1 MTHNE
6 TAIVVMCGLF
16 LFLGY
21 AGLPVAF
28 ALIAAVVVVAATFT
42 TLTIGSLMGQLFN
55 GINELAL
62 LAIPFFL
69 LVGELMTAARITPRL
84 IALTQA
90 MVGHLR
96 SGLAHVVA
104 VSCMIFGGISGSST
118 ADTVAIG
125 TVLMPAMRAEG
136 YEPAFSAAL
145 IAAGASIASM
155 VPPSIMA
162 IVYGAVGDASVGG
175 LFLGGAVP
183 GLMVC
188 IGLMIYS
195 YFFGFPGLRKPRAT
209 MVEFVRALR
218 GAILPLMIPVI
229 IIGSILGGVITPAE
243 AGMAAVMYAL
253 IVLLP
258 LLNRGHFRRLP
269 KDIAMAAILYA
280 IPLTAVAAAS
290 SFGWMLAYLGG
301 ADIIMGWVRALGTTD
316 PRAILFFVAV
326 LFLIVGD
333 FLDGLPAIIIL
344 MPVIL
349 SLERLGHI
357 NSVHMGVVVI
367 VTLAFGLITPPCGI
381 ILLLSSTLAGVSFSR
396 ALRQSAAIYIVF
408 LVVIAVIILLPDTVL
423 FLPRHFLPRSVGC
436 FPRPRGGGWI
446 CP

>member
-1 MTHNE
+1 MTSNE
-6 TAIVVMCGLF
+6 TAIVVMCGIF
-16 LFLGY
+16 LALGY

-28 ALIAAVVVVAATFT
+28 ALIAAVVVVAGLFT
-42 TLTIGSLMGQLFN
+42 DLTIGSLMGQLFN

-69 LVGELMTAARITPRL
+69 LVGEIMTAARITPRL

-125 TVLMPAMRAEG
+125 TILMPAMTEEG
-136 YEPAFSAAL
+136 YAPEFSAAL

-195 YFFGFPGLRKPRAT
+195 YFFGAPGVAKRRASLF
-209 MVEFVRALR
+209 EFAASVR
-218 GAILPLMIPVI
+218 GAALPLMIPVI

-243 AGMAAVMYAL
+243 AGMAAVVYTL

-258 LLNRGHFRRLP
+258 AINRTHYRRLP
-269 KDIAMAAILYA
+269 RDIAMAAVMYA
-280 IPLTAVAAAS
+280 IPLTAVAGAS
-290 SFGWMLAYLGG
+290 AFGWMLAYLGG
-301 ADIIMGWVRALGTTD
+301 ADIIMGWVRLLGTTD
-316 PRAILFFVAV
+316 ARAILFFVAV

-349 SLERLGHI
+349 SLEKLGHI

-381 ILLLSSTLAGVSFSR
+381 ILLLSSSLAGVPFSR
-396 ALRQSAAIYIVF
+396 ALRRSLPIYVVFAI
-408 LVVIAVIILLPDTVL
+408 VISIIILLPDTVL
-423 FLPRHFLPRSVGC
+423 FLPRHFLPRAVGC
-436 FPRPRGGGWI
+436 FPRPHGGGWI

>member
-1 MTHNE
+1 
-6 TAIVVMCGLF
+6 MCALF
-16 LFLGY
+16 LALGY

-28 ALIAAVVVVAATFT
+28 ALIAAVVVVAWAFT
-42 TLTIGSLMGQLFN
+42 DLTIGSLMGQLFN

-69 LVGELMTAARITPRL
+69 LVGELMTSARITPRL

-125 TVLMPAMRAEG
+125 TVLMPAMREEG
-136 YEPAFSAAL
+136 YAPAFSAAL

-175 LFLGGAVP
+175 LFLGGAIP

-188 IGLMIYS
+188 VGLMIYS
-195 YFFGFPGLRKPRAT
+195 YFFGAPGLQKRRAT
-209 MVEFVRALR
+209 LFEFGTAL
-218 GAILPLMIPVI
+218 
-229 IIGSILGGVITPAE
+229 
-243 AGMAAVMYAL
+243 
-253 IVLLP
+253 
-258 LLNRGHFRRLP
+258 
-269 KDIAMAAILYA
+269 LYA
-280 IPLTAVAAAS
+280 IPLTAVAGAS
-290 SFGWMLAYLGG
+290 AFGWMLAYLGG
-301 ADIIMGWVRALGTTD
+301 ADIIMGWVQGLGTTD
-316 PRAILFFVAV
+316 ARAILFFVAI

-349 SLERLGHI
+349 SLEKLGHI
-357 NSVHMGVVVI
+357 NAVHMGVVVI

-381 ILLLSSTLAGVSFSR
+381 ILLLSSSLAGVPFSR
-396 ALRQSAAIYIVF
+396 ALRQSLPIYVVF
-408 LVVIAVIILLPDTVL
+408 VVVISIIILLPDTVL
-423 FLPRHFLPRSVGC
+423 FLPRHFLPRAVGC
-436 FPRPRGGGWI
+436 FPRPQGGGYI